1 MFLNENNLQA
11 PFQYKISENSF
22 KLEKI
27 NNSLQ
32 LSEDNSQIK
41 VFEGERLFC
50 VDIGYG
56 INGALEDME
65 FILDGVR
72 VYPLL
77 LDDINCIRELEE
89 VEENKIYLIK
99 NDINFKSIIFL
110 SVTHLNKKFEYSI
123 TAYNTTLSSWMFDYI
138 AKKINSLDID
148 YPIKNYYNK
157 TNYKINDII
166 KHNGYLYKVNKDF
179 LSDDS
184 DYYLKSNCSLLTPF
198 KSLEIGNSYNVG
210 DILEYENNFF
220 SVSKN
225 FIYSEEND
233 IYDFIKP
240 LIEII
245 NWFDGIKKI
254 YKNQII
260 IKNGLFYLVL
270 DYAENPIWND
280 LLRDNKIKILSKASN
295 IFYDDNNTSF
305 GDNTNNIQLAI
316 EKLKKEIDNKIPTGN
331 LNLAN
336 NILYDNSKTNLVYKT
351 NDYDFPKFKNVISEN
366 IKLLLS
372 DGTNNYSASITKQE
386 DGSYRLK
393 SNLNNISPMNGMI
406 MMHITSIES
415 ETKQHG
421 MSNVLL
427 QFFDNINIISN
438 KDLSNINYTNLELDE
453 CSISEIESSFK
464 FAIVTMLSSI
474 YIVIKRQDDNLIS
487 QSNYTVNINIKNRV
501 LRNQDSNLFCLPI
514 INSAN
519 IQYKTL
525 YLEKNNSTSVIKGSI
540 NNLAQGTETSFY
552 IINSIIP
559 NYFILDGDYINTS
572 DILSS
577 SGKALKYKIKT
588 VSTSEGIIYAFLLA
602 YQDGSEIQSED
613 VFTFNLIPNKN
624 SSLNPIYKN
633 VSNVQELGES
643 LALRYMINPYYV
655 QYADLSGNFNSN
667 EEPSVWFKKM
677 YNVNTTWQ
685 IIFNSES
692 VYFRTEGNLANVER
706 SNGIQNDAGRNAT
719 GSLGLRNNTGI
730 TDNLASGI
738 IFQGVQFTNRV
749 PQDATFANGHKIEI
763 NLSRAYSIANEFRV
777 RNRLMRIYKLLTI
790 NDKSVNEIM
799 EEF

>member
-1 MFLNENNLQA
+1 M
-11 PFQYKISENSF
+11 
-22 KLEKI
+22 
-27 NNSLQ
+27 
-32 LSEDNSQIK
+32 
-41 VFEGERLFC
+41 
-50 VDIGYG
+50 
-56 INGALEDME
+56 
-65 FILDGVR
+65 
-72 VYPLL
+72 
-77 LDDINCIRELEE
+77 
-89 VEENKIYLIK
+89 
-99 NDINFKSIIFL
+99 
-110 SVTHLNKKFEYSI
+110 
-123 TAYNTTLSSWMFDYI
+123 
-138 AKKINSLDID
+138 
-148 YPIKNYYNK
+148 
-157 TNYKINDII
+157 
-166 KHNGYLYKVNKDF
+166 
-179 LSDDS
+179 
-184 DYYLKSNCSLLTPF
+184 
-198 KSLEIGNSYNVG
+198 
-210 DILEYENNFF
+210 
-220 SVSKN
+220 
-225 FIYSEEND
+225 
-233 IYDFIKP
+233 
-240 LIEII
+240 
-245 NWFDGIKKI
+245 
-254 YKNQII
+254 
-260 IKNGLFYLVL
+260 VL
-270 DYAENPIWND
+270 DYAENPIWNN
-280 LLRDNKIKILSKASN
+280 LIRDNKIEILSKASN

-351 NDYDFPKFKNVISEN
+351 DDYDFPKFKNVISEN

-427 QFFDNINIISN
+427 QFFDNINIIYN

-474 YIVIKRQDDNLIS
+474 YIVIKRQDDNPIS

-525 YLEKNNSTSVIKGSI
+525 SLEKNNSTSVIKGSI

-602 YQDGSEIQSED
+602 YQDGSDIQSED

-719 GSLGLRNNTGI
+719 GTFGHNYGSGLMSDTNG
-730 TDNLASGI
+730 AY
-738 IFQGVQFTNRV
+738 GVFFGG
-749 PQDATFANGHKIEI
+749 DTFAYGVGDVKDTRYNIRLD
-763 NLSRAYSIANEFRV
+763 LSRAYSIANEFRV